1 MNRTGEIVGSVGFST
16 MLVRPG
22 DCAVAMG
29 LGDLPIVA
37 TSHLVNVL
45 ESAAL
50 AAIADFL
57 EIGETTR
64 LTHLALEVIEA
75 VGIGAS
81 VRATATCAEIVG
93 RDIHFECEIYDG
105 DRLIARAKMK
115 RAVLERVSFLA
126 RTAAQSIIG
135 QMPH

>member
-1 MNRTGEIVGSVGFST
+1 MNRTGEIIGSVGFST

-22 DCAVAMG
+22 DCAVAIG

-37 TSHLVNVL
+37 TSHLVNVT

-64 LTHLALEVIEA
+64 LTHLDLEVIEA

-81 VRATATCAEIVG
+81 IRATAKCLEIVG
-93 RDIHFECEIYDG
+93 RDIQFECEIYDG
-105 DRLIARAKMK
+105 DRLIAQARMK

-126 RTAAQSIIG
+126 RTAAQSIVG
-135 QMPH
+135 QGHH

>member
-1 MNRTGEIVGSVGFST
+1 MNRTSEIVGSVGFST

-22 DCAVAMG
+22 DCAVAIG

-37 TSHLVNVL
+37 TSHLINVM

-50 AAIADFL
+50 AAVADFL
-57 EIGETTR
+57 EAGETTR
-64 LTHLALEVIEA
+64 LTHIDLEVIEA

-81 VRATATCAEIVG
+81 IRATAKCAEIVA
-93 RDIHFECEIYDG
+93 RDIDFECDIYEG
-105 DRLIARAKMK
+105 DRLIARANMK

-135 QMPH
+135 NSPH

>member
-1 MNRTGEIVGSVGFST
+1 MNRTSEIVGSVGFST

-22 DCAVAMG
+22 DCAVAIG

-37 TSHLVNVL
+37 TSHLINVM

-50 AAIADFL
+50 AAVADFL
-57 EIGETTR
+57 EAGETTR
-64 LTHLALEVIEA
+64 LTHIDLEVIEA

-81 VRATATCAEIVG
+81 IRATAKCAEIVA
-93 RDIHFECEIYDG
+93 RDIDFECDIYEG
-105 DRLIARAKMK
+105 DRLIARANMK

-135 QMPH
+135 NLPH

>member
-1 MNRTGEIVGSVGFST
+1 MNRTSEIIGTVGFST

-37 TSHLVNVL
+37 TSHLVNVM
-45 ESAAL
+45 ESATL
-50 AAIADFL
+50 AAILDFL
-57 EIGETTR
+57 EMGETTR
-64 LTHLALEVIEA
+64 VVHLDLEVVEA
-75 VGIGAS
+75 VGIGTS
-81 VRATATCAEIVG
+81 IRATAKCIGIAG
-93 RDIHFECEIYDG
+93 RDLHFECEIYDG
-105 DRLIARAKMK
+105 ERLIARAEMK

-135 QMPH
+135 HGPN

>member
-1 MNRTGEIVGSVGFST
+1 MNRTSEIVGSVGFST

-22 DCAVAMG
+22 DCAVAIG

-37 TSHLVNVL
+37 TSHLINEM

-50 AAIADFL
+50 AAVADFL
-57 EIGETTR
+57 EAGETTR
-64 LTHLALEVIEA
+64 LTHIDLEVIEA

-81 VRATATCAEIVG
+81 IRATAKCAEIVA
-93 RDIHFECEIYDG
+93 RDIDFECDIYEG
-105 DRLIARAKMK
+105 DRLIARANMK

-135 QMPH
+135 NLPH

>member
-1 MNRTGEIVGSVGFST
+1 MNRSSELVGTVGFST

-22 DCAVAMG
+22 DCSVAIG

-37 TSHLVNVL
+37 TSHLVNVM

-50 AAIADFL
+50 AVISDFL

-64 LTHLALEVIEA
+64 LTHLDLEVIEA

-81 VRATATCAEIVG
+81 IRATATCTDIVG
-93 RDIHFECEIYDG
+93 RDLLFGCEIYEG
-105 DRLIARAKMK
+105 ERLIARAEMK
-115 RAVLERVSFLA
+115 RAVIERVSFLA

-135 QMPH
+135 HLPS

>member
-1 MNRTGEIVGSVGFST
+1 MNRTGEIIGSVGFST

-22 DCAVAMG
+22 DCAVAIG
-29 LGDLPIVA
+29 IGDLPIVA

-57 EIGETTR
+57 ESGETTR
-64 LTHLALEVIEA
+64 LTHFAFEVIEA

-81 VRATATCAEIVG
+81 VRATATCTEIVG
-93 RDIHFECEIYDG
+93 RDIQFECEIYDG
-105 DRLIARAKMK
+105 DRLIARAKMR

-135 QMPH
+135 QSPQ